1 MKFEIQKKTN
11 RKPWYIIHG
20 KKYSYHIILLPIVP
34 FVVLFDKIHDYNYK
48 KMVWDEAKATKV
60 LNKALPKVLDYF
72 EEEKAFY
79 YGMHWGTYGLHH
91 NAPIGYKKWA
101 KKFAFHLQKFIE
113 NGYENPDY
121 IKTVEEDEYC
131 DTWVKFEERG
141 E

>member
-1 MKFEIQKKTN
+1 MKFEIQKKSN

-20 KKYSYHIILLPIVP
+20 KKYSYHIILLPILP
-34 FVVLFDKIHDYNYK
+34 FVVLSDKIHDYNYK
-48 KMVWDEAKATKV
+48 KMVWDETKATKV
-60 LNKALPKVLDYF
+60 LNKVLPKVLEYLK
-72 EEEKAFY
+72 EEKAFY
-79 YGMHWGTYGLHH
+79 YCMEWRTYDLHH

-101 KKFAFHLQKFIE
+101 KKFAFQLQKFIE

-121 IKTVEEDEYC
+121 IKTVEKDEYC